1 MFSNHAGLPP
11 PAAASR
17 RRPFWAARR
26 PRTAIPV
33 IAIGATFAA
42 AALAATELPDAI
54 AAPGETRIATIHA
67 EGAQIYECKADAVG
81 KLVWQ
86 FREPIATLI
95 ADNKTIGRH
104 FAGPQWEL
112 DDGGLVSGKVVARAD
127 GATAAD
133 IPLLKLSAT
142 MQRDRGMLAGVIT
155 IQRLNTRGGVA
166 EGPCEIAGTLQSV
179 PYSADYAFYRKSK
192 STSAVGAIRIADAG
206 AATGNRAPAPK
217 QAATTKPDAPPK
229 AVTDNKAPLG
239 NKTDEPCTVHC
250 APHGHHGHEH

>member
-1 MFSNHAGLPP
+1 MFSNHSGLPP
-11 PAAASR
+11 SDAASR

-54 AAPGETRIATIHA
+54 AAPGETRIATVHA
-67 EGAQIYECKADAVG
+67 EGAQVYECKADAAG
-81 KLVWQ
+81 KLAWQ

-95 ADNKTIGRH
+95 ADGKTIGRH

-127 GATAAD
+127 GATASD

-166 EGPCEIAGTLQSV
+166 EGSCEIAGTLQSV

-192 STSAVGAIRIADAG
+192 STRLPDAIRTAES
-206 AATGNRAPAPK
+206 
-217 QAATTKPDAPPK
+217 Q
-229 AVTDNKAPLG
+229 
-239 NKTDEPCTVHC
+239 H
-250 APHGHHGHEH
+250 

>member
-33 IAIGATFAA
+33 IAAGATFAA
-42 AALAATELPDAI
+42 AALAATELPNAI
-54 AAPGETRIATIHA
+54 AAPGETRIATVHA
-67 EGAQIYECKADAVG
+67 EGAQIYECKADVSG

-95 ADNKTIGRH
+95 ADGKTIGRH

-112 DDGGLVSGKVVARAD
+112 DDGGLISGKVVARAA

-155 IQRLNTRGGVA
+155 IQRLNTLGGVA
-166 EGPCEIAGTLQSV
+166 EGSCEIAGTLQSA
-179 PYSADYAFYRKSK
+179 PYSADYVFYRKSK
-192 STSAVGAIRIADAG
+192 STRLPDAIRTAES
-206 AATGNRAPAPK
+206 R
-217 QAATTKPDAPPK
+217 
-229 AVTDNKAPLG
+229 
-239 NKTDEPCTVHC
+239 H
-250 APHGHHGHEH
+250 

>member
-26 PRTAIPV
+26 SRTAIPV
-33 IAIGATFAA
+33 IAAGATFAA

-67 EGAQIYECKADAVG
+67 EGAQIHECKADVSG

-95 ADNKTIGRH
+95 ADGKTIGRH

-112 DDGGLVSGKVVARAD
+112 DDGGLVSGKVVARAA

-133 IPLLKLSAT
+133 IPLLKLAAT
-142 MQRDRGMLAGVIT
+142 MQRDRGMLAGVLT
-155 IQRLNTRGGVA
+155 IQRLNTKGGVA
-166 EGPCEIAGTLQSV
+166 EGPCEIAGTLQNV

-192 STSAVGAIRIADAG
+192 STRLPDAIR
-206 AATGNRAPAPK
+206 AAES
-217 QAATTKPDAPPK
+217 Q
-229 AVTDNKAPLG
+229 
-239 NKTDEPCTVHC
+239 H
-250 APHGHHGHEH
+250 

>member
-33 IAIGATFAA
+33 IAAGATFAA

-54 AAPGETRIATIHA
+54 AAPGEVRIATIHA
-67 EGAQIYECKADAVG
+67 EGAQVYECKADATG
-81 KLVWQ
+81 KLAWQ

-95 ADNKTIGRH
+95 ADGKTIGRH

-112 DDGGLVSGKVVARAD
+112 DDGGLVSGKVVARAA

-166 EGPCEIAGTLQSV
+166 EGSCEIAGTLQSV

-192 STSAVGAIRIADAG
+192 ASSVAGAIRTADAG